1 MTEKVKVAECKWPQL
16 RNKFRARLVTEAPG
30 GWVAEAMEATERFH
44 NGAYVFVKQTEITS
58 VTEEDED
65 ALEPN

>member
-1 MTEKVKVAECKWPQL
+1 M
-16 RNKFRARLVTEAPG
+16 TEAPG